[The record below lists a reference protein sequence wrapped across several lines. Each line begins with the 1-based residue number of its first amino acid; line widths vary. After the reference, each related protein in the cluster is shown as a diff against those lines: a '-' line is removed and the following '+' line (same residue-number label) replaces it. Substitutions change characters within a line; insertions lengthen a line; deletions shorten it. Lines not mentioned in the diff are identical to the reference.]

1 MNRSVCFGAPIAA
14 VALALAALLALVT
27 VTAGCRT
34 GSEDSRTEPEST
46 MAKPDIEETLAKH
59 TDRLMAIEGVVGTA
73 IGECDGRPCIKIYVV
88 RKTDRLLEELP
99 TELDGFTVSV
109 EETGEF
115 QALDST

>member
-1 MNRSVCFGAPIAA
+1 MWIA
-14 VALALAALLALVT
+14 AALLALA
-27 VTAGCRT
+27 TAATACRT
-34 GSEDSRTEPEST
+34 GAEESRTETESAMT
-46 MAKPDIEETLAKH
+46 KPDIEETLEKH
-59 TDRLMAIEGVVGTA
+59 TDRLMAIDGVVGTA
-73 IGECDGRPCIKIYVV
+73 IGECDGRPCIKIYVI